1 MNELMETTQIEI
13 IEINRNINILCL
25 LFLFFFV
32 IRRHRRRRRRNASFL
47 PLVMD
52 RTW

>member
-25 LFLFFFV
+25 LFLLFFV
-32 IRRHRRRRRRNASFL
+32 IRRRRRRRRNASFL

>member
-25 LFLFFFV
+25 LFLLFFV
-32 IRRHRRRRRRNASFL
+32 IRRRRRNASFL